1 MWLWKKIK
9 ESETGSI
16 RRVALRPY
24 PMTIDSV
31 VVVVVYKTHTEQ
43 VAKPYPFISR
53 LPPPPSFLL
62 LLKSMTMSSK
72 DIYFKMCVLI

>member
-1 MWLWKKIK
+1 MGGKKGRVWLWKKIK

-43 VAKPYPFISR
+43 VAHPTLLFLDS
-53 LPPPPSFLL
+53 PPPCFLL
-62 LLKSMTMSSK
+62 
-72 DIYFKMCVLI
+72 F